1 MDEYEAAKKAVED
14 AQAKLDDANKAVTA
28 AQANLDQA
36 KAAEASAQ
44 QEKKDTEAALTSAQA
59 KKQETAAALAA
70 ATTARDNAQQK
81 FNQAQAALDAAVSGT
96 GVDLSALEAAKI
108 AAAGELKTAQTEL
121 NAATDADATAQA
133 NLQAAQTAATAAQEK
148 ANAANAAVA
157 SAQSAYDA
165 ANKEYKDAAS
175 KRDAAKAAYEKAQQ
189 TEADKKTAY
198 DKLVEVR
205 KQKRSEWEAACAAS
219 NAAEKAYDAA
229 NAQVEALEQQIA
241 DLKSNMTVDQEVIS
255 QGMFGFMNYI
265 IGGSQFT
272 ATQKSNASTAASMLM
287 GTTDKQSWYDS
298 YVDQDMSR
306 DTNPLSLEQMRNA
319 LTYLDTQNNLRKA
332 NGQSELSVSLRMTAA
347 AALNT
352 SYSSNIWGHS
362 NCYFDQ
368 GENLAGGGGA
378 YTGGETEDTLG
389 WPYTGLY
396 TQEKEAFDK
405 YVAQYGDELGSHRYD
420 SYYIYQHYNSIYHE
434 CGHYLNIIDAGA
446 KAIGIATGS
455 GKNTDSE
462 VTVFDY
468 SGSTGQKDFTVSE
481 FKKLVNDYIDSAYN
495 AGGTQAQKAQLKELQ
510 SKLAEAQK
518 TLGTADT
525 AYLAA
530 LNNQKDAQD
539 AYTAADT
546 NANTA
551 KASTR
556 RPSPAP
562 PPRRRHTTPRR
573 THSAESTSSPS
584 SRTSMPPSPRR
595 PPRRPRSTRR
605 TPSSPIARRMQ
616 PMPLLVRRRLAA
628 PAMLP
633 R

>member
-1 MDEYEAAKKAVED
+1 M
-14 AQAKLDDANKAVTA
+14 
-28 AQANLDQA
+28 
-36 KAAEASAQ
+36 
-44 QEKKDTEAALTSAQA
+44 
-59 KKQETAAALAA
+59 
-70 ATTARDNAQQK
+70 
-81 FNQAQAALDAAVSGT
+81 
-96 GVDLSALEAAKI
+96 
-108 AAAGELKTAQTEL
+108 
-121 NAATDADATAQA
+121 
-133 NLQAAQTAATAAQEK
+133 
-148 ANAANAAVA
+148 A

-272 ATQKSNASTAASMLM
+272 VTQKSNASTAASMLM

-551 KASTR
+551 KG
-556 RPSPAP
+556 
-562 PPRRRHTTPRR
+562 
-573 THSAESTSSPS
+573 EY
-584 SRTSMPPSPRR
+584 
-595 PPRRPRSTRR
+595 
-605 TPSSPIARRMQ
+605 
-616 PMPLLVRRRLAA
+616 
-628 PAMLP
+628 
-633 R
+633 